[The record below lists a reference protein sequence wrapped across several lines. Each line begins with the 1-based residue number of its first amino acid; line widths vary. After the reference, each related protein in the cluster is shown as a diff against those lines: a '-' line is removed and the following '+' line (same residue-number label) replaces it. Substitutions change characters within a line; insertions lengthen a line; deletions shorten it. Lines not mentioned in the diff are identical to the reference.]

1 MGCGPAL
8 YSLALYSQ
16 VKAQGRSKQSL
27 LRHED
32 LVCSPSHGLWA
43 CIVITSFV
51 QPGKE
56 ETRRGQAIAGKECE
70 WLAWV
75 CVPMLLAVPMAGPQ
89 LPELKSSN
97 VLLPSK
103 SQQPLSHYWTK
114 KEAFKGCGE
123 MQCVARSGE
132 MESPPQLWCK
142 SGPDCWPGQ
151 GQKLPQLGTK
161 IHSCTAHAL
170 DPQHTNQYH
179 PYPYPCWQAA
189 GGQALGTFQT
199 TSCAPTGSFALQKH
213 QSCETTVDGSLNG

>member
-114 KEAFKGCGE
+114 KG
-123 MQCVARSGE
+123 VAR
-132 MESPPQLWCK
+132 CNV
-142 SGPDCWPGQ
+142 WPGVEKWKVRGPTQ
-151 GQKLPQLGTK
+151 EPFLNCFTILRPEISMNHFKVRRNSGANQAQIAG
-161 IHSCTAHAL
+161 L
-170 DPQHTNQYH
+170 DKGRNCPN
-179 PYPYPCWQAA
+179 
-189 GGQALGTFQT
+189 
-199 TSCAPTGSFALQKH
+199 
-213 QSCETTVDGSLNG
+213 